1 MSSGLLALLDDVVAL
16 AKVAAASLDDAAS
29 QAVQASTKA
38 AGIVVD
44 DTAVTP
50 RYVVGFA
57 AGRELP
63 IIGKIAKGSIKNKL
77 LILLPAALALSILA
91 PWAITPLLML
101 GAVYLCFEGYEKVHD
116 WFSGHDGAHH
126 GAASSSSTA
135 GVDSQ
140 AFEDEKV
147 AGAIK
152 TDFILSAE
160 IMAIALASVTAPD
173 IFTQAFVLIAV
184 ALLVTGGVYGAVA
197 LIVKADDAGCALAQN
212 DRPVS
217 SMLGLRGTAAGAA
230 PRAPNV
236 VAPNVIDRALA
247 PVTKAIGRGLVY
259 GMPPFLNVLS
269 TVGTLAMLWVGG
281 GIIIHGLAQ
290 MDIHGPEQVVLAIG
304 NALGTYLPYFGAAVT
319 WLAGA
324 LASAIFGV
332 AIGAVAG
339 LIWGFVQPL
348 IKRKPGQAHDA

>member
-101 GAVYLCFEGYEKVHD
+101 GAVYLCFEGYEKVRD

-197 LIVKADDAGCALAQN
+197 LIVKADDAGVALALN
-212 DRPVS
+212 ERPAS
-217 SMLGLRGTAAGAA
+217 SILGLRRMGTDMAADAPAHKPGAL
-230 PRAPNV
+230 
-236 VAPNVIDRALA
+236 DRALA
-247 PVTKAIGRGLVY
+247 PLTKAIGCGLVY
-259 GMPPFLNVLS
+259 GMPHFLKILS

-290 MDIHGPEQVVLAIG
+290 MGVHGPEQVVHAIG
-304 NALGTYLPYFGAAVT
+304 NTLGAFLPLLGGAVT
-319 WLAGA
+319 WLSEA